1 VRSLVR
7 IDTDHHFHHWV
18 LLFGWEPAVGT
29 PDSKDEHAPLV
40 SQTTGKTPT
49 GRHLV
54 RQPDNEIGRQFESD
68 PAGAPRRYEN
78 PRDAYN
84 NSIRQ
89 FGVPSWPAIDTS
101 ACERDRPAPAL
112 EGHWRR

>member
-1 VRSLVR
+1 M
-7 IDTDHHFHHWV
+7 IDI
-18 LLFGWEPAVGT
+18 LSGAT
-29 PDSKDEHAPLV
+29 PLIVD
-40 SQTTGKTPT
+40 
-49 GRHLV
+49 V
-54 RQPDNEIGRQFESD
+54 RQTAATPIGRQFESD

-89 FGVPSWPAIDTS
+89 FGVRCWPAIDTV
-101 ACERDRPAPAL
+101 ACERDRLAPAL